1 MLIESKRE
9 KEFSLKLFEWSGYK
23 KIELVYRG
31 TRDGTL
37 SKNFH
42 EKCDNQGPTIT
53 LIKNEKGNIFGGFS
67 SISWTSQNSWKQAPN
82 SFLFSLTNIYGTN
95 PTKFQLKNNNDSYA
109 IYDYPSYGA
118 FFGQSPY
125 DLYIK
130 NDFFNN
136 GIHSGFPCS
145 YEDSIGK
152 GKSIFTG
159 DTNNNTS
166 EFKVKEIKVFKLYK

>member
-1 MLIESKRE
+1 MKLIEWCE
-9 KEFSLKLFEWSGYK
+9 YK
-23 KIELVYRG
+23 KIELIYRG
-31 TRDGTL
+31 SRDGAL

-67 SISWTSQNSWKQAPN
+67 SVSWTSYGNYKQAPN

-109 IYDYPSYGA
+109 IYDHSSYGA
-118 FFGQSPY
+118 IFGNGQ
-125 DLYIK
+125 DLFIK

-136 GIHSGFPCS
+136 GIYSYFPCA

-159 DTNNNTS
+159 DTNNNTKD
-166 EFKVKEIKVFKLYK
+166 FKVKEIEVFKLY

>member
-1 MLIESKRE
+1 M
-9 KEFSLKLFEWSGYK
+9 KLLEWSGYK
-23 KIELVYRG
+23 KIELIYRG
-31 TRDGTL
+31 SRDGTL

-67 SISWTSQNSWKQAPN
+67 SVSWTSLGKYKQAPN
-82 SFLFSLTNIYGTN
+82 SFLFTLTNIYGTN
-95 PTKFQLKNNNDSYA
+95 PTKFQLKNNNDSNA
-109 IYDYPSYGA
+109 ICNNSSYGPL
-118 FFGQSPY
+118 FGNGW
-125 DLYIK
+125 DLYVR

-136 GIHSGFPCS
+136 GIYSNFPNA

-159 DTNNNTS
+159 DPNNNN
-166 EFKVKEIKVFKLYK
+166 KYLKIKEVEVFKLYK